1 MMKDGVAVVVPV
13 HNTDLPPGTLAAIIK
28 QTDLK
33 EK

>member
-1 MMKDGVAVVVPV
+1 MMKDGIAVVVPV
-13 HNTDLPPGTLAAIIK
+13 HNTDLPPGTLAAIMK